1 LGDIGRL
8 IVRGGRGVRP
18 GFSQQTDPP
27 NKNCFIELTAAS
39 LYHPPCVFLEGVY
52 GAMHSH
58 DASLLEIGERSGP
71 LKMPGCALAL
81 HVK

>member
-1 LGDIGRL
+1 M
-8 IVRGGRGVRP
+8 
-18 GFSQQTDPP
+18 
-27 NKNCFIELTAAS
+27 C
-39 LYHPPCVFLEGVY
+39 FLEGVY

-81 HVK
+81 HAK